1 MAMASGEVLEAEAGV
16 WLGFRREKREKSER
30 RIERAIRG
38 LKYFALGLW
47 GWGMG
52 V

>member
-16 WLGFRREKREKSER
+16 GLGFRRERREKSEK

-38 LKYFALGLW
+38 LKIFLLKKKSISA
-47 GWGMG
+47 
-52 V
+52 